1 MCVYLYIEENQM
13 CTASHVLSVHERANK
28 DILYEHAYTHTAVPF
43 LLVMDRKEIKLVSKQ
58 GYSRPTMQN
67 IVLNQLESDVFI

>member
-1 MCVYLYIEENQM
+1 MVTHEHNLG
-13 CTASHVLSVHERANK
+13 LSK
-28 DILYEHAYTHTAVPF
+28 DLRYEHTHQHTQQF
-43 LLVMDRKEIKLVSKQ
+43 LFSLVMDEKEIKSVSKQ

>member
-1 MCVYLYIEENQM
+1 MNTCFG
-13 CTASHVLSVHERANK
+13 
-28 DILYEHAYTHTAVPF
+28 THTAVPF
-43 LLVMDRKEIKLVSKQ
+43 LLVMDGAEIKSVSKQ